1 MTNVVFL
8 TETAKEQMT
17 TMLQEHDKKAIRL
30 S

>member
-8 TETAKEQMT
+8 TETPKEQMT